1 MNRSLLLH
9 DRLAPPRNHDAYLEV
24 LDTHPHAGCIK
35 VFDAEKR
42 ADRYIELASLLSD
55 IHAGKLTVLR
65 AGKPRFSHAAQPDD
79 QHLHERNRFVQTAIR
94 RIHDIQRRQG
104 ISFLEAYRR
113 AAEEYRQE
121 ATPKSPPFPSQ
132 PTMYR
137 YRKSEMAGLPVL
149 RGNKNKGNR
158 SPRYSQEVV
167 NTICTVAEQHYL
179 VPHSR
184 WSLKRVTE
192 EVNRQ
197 VRSTFLPMPCR
208 PISIRYVKNTILRYV
223 SADPEHDRMLPMDAV
238 AGKSFAKK
246 RIRAEAPFERVEQ
259 DALHL
264 PFVAQT
270 PSGVTSQV
278 YLVHAIDCCT
288 SYPLGWRLVVGA
300 PIDTDSLA
308 CVEMYMA
315 PLKKKRFEELGIDHA
330 MNVCGTPGQLIFDNG
345 AEAKGGRIQNLERL
359 GVDVKHCRARAGQEK
374 PFIERLNRSLKEA
387 MEGLAGCTRL
397 DGKDGQRDPIALG
410 EKLPTLEELER
421 WIVRWYYEKWVHTPL
436 ERLQWDVVLTDS
448 LKGNTPAERWKH
460 FEASCFAISLP
471 PSRSE
476 WLAALYEHKECRL
489 SRKTGI
495 TIDGLHYKGNEIGAL
510 ITEYGEQ
517 RPLRVLY
524 NPDDFRHVYVYEGD
538 DFPLVTLPNEH
549 LRPETPAW
557 SFNDAKERFK
567 NQKSRFKLAPQAEK
581 FDQDMHEKVVA
592 DSLAPKRKKPSKYER
607 NRETARRDRE
617 TRAVTRA
624 SRQPGPLPPPPACR
638 PKKVSE
644 EASSAAQPAGSIFDD
659 AALLPVLDRA
669 NGDELI

>member
-167 NTICTVAEQHYL
+167 NTICTVAELHYL

-192 EVNRQ
+192 DVNRQ
-197 VRSTFLPMPCR
+197 VRSTFLPMTCR

-330 MNVCGTPGQLIFDNG
+330 MNVYGTPGQLIFDNG
-345 AEAKGGRIQNLERL
+345 AEAKGGRIQNL
-359 GVDVKHCRARAGQEK
+359 RA
-374 PFIERLNRSLKEA
+374 
-387 MEGLAGCTRL
+387 
-397 DGKDGQRDPIALG
+397 
-410 EKLPTLEELER
+410 
-421 WIVRWYYEKWVHTPL
+421 
-436 ERLQWDVVLTDS
+436 
-448 LKGNTPAERWKH
+448 
-460 FEASCFAISLP
+460 
-471 PSRSE
+471 
-476 WLAALYEHKECRL
+476 
-489 SRKTGI
+489 
-495 TIDGLHYKGNEIGAL
+495 
-510 ITEYGEQ
+510 
-517 RPLRVLY
+517 
-524 NPDDFRHVYVYEGD
+524 
-538 DFPLVTLPNEH
+538 
-549 LRPETPAW
+549 
-557 SFNDAKERFK
+557 
-567 NQKSRFKLAPQAEK
+567 
-581 FDQDMHEKVVA
+581 
-592 DSLAPKRKKPSKYER
+592 
-607 NRETARRDRE
+607 ARR
-617 TRAVTRA
+617 
-624 SRQPGPLPPPPACR
+624 
-638 PKKVSE
+638 
-644 EASSAAQPAGSIFDD
+644 
-659 AALLPVLDRA
+659 
-669 NGDELI
+669 